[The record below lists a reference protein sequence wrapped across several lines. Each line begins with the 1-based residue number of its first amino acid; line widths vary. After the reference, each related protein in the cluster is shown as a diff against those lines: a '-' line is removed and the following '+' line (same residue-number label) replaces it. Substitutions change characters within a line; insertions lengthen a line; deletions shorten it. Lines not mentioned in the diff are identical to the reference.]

1 MATTPI
7 EEYLYK
13 LGAGIDHGSFNQAI
27 SCVKEL
33 RKLIGSVESVAVPAA
48 FFGGVLGITKAT
60 AGIIKSAA
68 DAEIQYKRLG
78 TQMWVTAESAKVLS
92 VAMKT
97 MGVSEQDI
105 AWIPELRNQFFR
117 LRSEMTELAA
127 PVDTASQFK
136 WIREISYDIQSLQIR
151 VKMLAEWVAYFLTK
165 YLGPMIAELQRFI
178 QWINAQLGQNMP
190 AIARKIARVLSTIVG
205 IAYSAI
211 SLLKSVIGGIL
222 DFVGDLPGKVKKWAT
237 IFGLVFAT
245 ISSGPL
251 GHFLIAITAILT
263 LVQDFVYY
271 TNGWNSSKTLA
282 PMWEK
287 VLKFLNSDTLKML
300 SAVITDLL
308 KIIANILEKML
319 KTVVGIIKEISES
332 IDWEAVNQE
341 AQKAAE
347 ELGKAF
353 WNLNKAAERFFDML
367 AEKTSWLSMQKHMT
381 FWKVLGGAIKG
392 SITTLAVFVSM
403 FAKLA
408 KALSQV
414 FSGDFKGA
422 ANTMH
427 QFSRQATIQRW
438 GIPFMAGIK
447 SAMGDSSLE
456 SEYGNFG
463 IGGNFGS
470 VNMGS
475 AVPGAGPLIGMLV
488 QAGLTPAGAAGLVGN
503 LLAESGLDPG
513 NAENSSGVND
523 AAYVAGVDNGSI
535 SEDEFAND
543 GIGFGLAQWTAA
555 NRKRA
560 LYQYAKSTGRS
571 IADLGMQ
578 IEFLLNELKEN
589 YSSVYQVLASTD
601 SVREASDTVLHDFES
616 PADQSVAVEEERA
629 ANGSEAMA
637 SMTSVSNSSGG
648 TMGLV
653 GSGFGDGMHADAFS
667 IPAISSTS
675 YAAAAVADPK
685 WNSSS
690 SSSISFGII
699 RIDVSGTNATPNE
712 IYEAFKRGLNAKAQ
726 REVIG

>member
-48 FFGGVLGITKAT
+48 LFGGVLGITKAT
-60 AGIIKSAA
+60 AGIIKNAA

-78 TQMWVTAESAKVLS
+78 TQMWVTAESAKALS

-117 LRSEMTELAA
+117 LRAEMTELAA
-127 PVDTASQFK
+127 PVDTTSQFK
-136 WIREISYDIQSLQIR
+136 WIREINYDIQSLQIR
-151 VKMLAEWVAYFLTK
+151 VKLLSEWVAYFLIK
-165 YLGPMIAELQRFI
+165 YLGPMIAELQDFI
-178 QWINAQLGQNMP
+178 QWLNAQLGQNMP

-211 SLLKSVIGGIL
+211 SLLKSVIGDIL
-222 DFVGDLPGKVKKWAT
+222 DFVGDLPGKVKKWAA

-263 LVQDFVYY
+263 LIQDFVYY

-287 VLKFLNSDTLKML
+287 VLKFLNSETLKKL
-300 SAVITDLL
+300 GEVITNIL
-308 KIIANILEKML
+308 KVIADILEKIL
-319 KTVVGIIKEISES
+319 KTAVNIVKEIYEAIDWGAIKE
-332 IDWEAVNQE
+332 E

-353 WNLNKAAERFFDML
+353 WDLNEVAKSFFDML

-392 SITTLAVFVSM
+392 GVTTLAVFVSM
-403 FAKLA
+403 FAKLV

-438 GIPFMAGIK
+438 GIPFMAGIQ
-447 SAMGDSSLE
+447 SAMGDNSLE

-463 IGGNFGS
+463 IGGNFGGSNIGS
-470 VNMGS
+470 V
-475 AVPGAGPLIGMLV
+475 APGAGQLIGMLV

-503 LLAESGLDPG
+503 LQAESGLDPG

-523 AAYVAGVDNGSI
+523 ATYVAGVDNGSI
-535 SEDEFAND
+535 SEMN
-543 GIGFGLAQWTAA
+543 L
-555 NRKRA
+555 
-560 LYQYAKSTGRS
+560 
-571 IADLGMQ
+571 
-578 IEFLLNELKEN
+578 
-589 YSSVYQVLASTD
+589 
-601 SVREASDTVLHDFES
+601 
-616 PADQSVAVEEERA
+616 P
-629 ANGSEAMA
+629 
-637 SMTSVSNSSGG
+637 
-648 TMGLV
+648 TMGLASV
-653 GSGFGDGMHADAFS
+653 SLNGQLQIGSARSTNMLNL
-667 IPAISSTS
+667 PAGALQIWGCKS
-675 YAAAAVADPK
+675 
-685 WNSSS
+685 NSC
-690 SSSISFGII
+690 
-699 RIDVSGTNATPNE
+699 
-712 IYEAFKRGLNAKAQ
+712 
-726 REVIG
+726 

>member
-13 LGAGIDHGSFNQAI
+13 LGAGIDRSSFNQAI
-27 SCVKEL
+27 GYVREL
-33 RKLIGSVESVAVPAA
+33 RKIIGSVESVAAPAA
-48 FFGGVLGITKAT
+48 LFGGVLAITKAT

-68 DAEIQYKRLG
+68 DAEMQYKRLG
-78 TQMWVTAESAKVLS
+78 SQMWITAESAKALS
-92 VAMKT
+92 VAIKT

-105 AWIPELRNQFFR
+105 AWVPELREQFFR
-117 LRSEMTELAA
+117 LRVEMSALAT

-136 WIREISYDIQSLQIR
+136 WLREIGYDVQSLQVR
-151 VKMLAEWVAYFLTK
+151 VKMLSEWVAYFLTK
-165 YLGPMIAELQRFI
+165 YLGPMIAEFQGCI

-190 AIARKIARVLSTIVG
+190 VIARKIAKVLSTIVG

-222 DFVGDLPGKVKKWAT
+222 DFVEDLPGKVKKWAA
-237 IFGLVFAT
+237 IFGLVFAA

-282 PMWEK
+282 PLWEK
-287 VLKFLNSDTLKML
+287 VLKFLNSETLKKL
-300 SAVITDLL
+300 GKIITDLL
-308 KIIANILEKML
+308 KVIADILESIL
-319 KTVVGIIKEISES
+319 KTVVSIIKEISEA
-332 IDWEAVNQE
+332 IDWEAIKQE

-353 WNLNKAAERFFDML
+353 WDLNEAAKSFFDML

-381 FWKVLGGAIKG
+381 FWRVLGGAIKG
-392 SITTLAVFVSM
+392 GVTTLAVFVSM

-427 QFSRQATIQRW
+427 QFSRQASIQRW
-438 GIPFMAGIK
+438 GIPFIAGIQ
-447 SAMGDSSLE
+447 SAMGDNSLE

-463 IGGNFGS
+463 IGGNFG
-470 VNMGS
+470 GS
-475 AVPGAGPLIGMLV
+475 SSGAAAPGAGQLVGILV

-503 LLAESGLDPG
+503 LQAESGLDPG

-560 LYQYAKSTGRS
+560 LYQYAKLTGRS
-571 IADLGMQ
+571 IADMGMQ
-578 IEFLLNELKEN
+578 VEFLLNELKES
-589 YSSVYQVLASTD
+589 YSSVYQVLASTN
-601 SVREASDTVLHDFES
+601 SVREASDVVLHDFES
-616 PADQSVAVEEERA
+616 PADQSTAVENERA

-637 SMTSVSNSSGG
+637 ATSSVSNSSGG
-648 TMGLV
+648 SIGLV
-653 GSGFGDGMHADAFS
+653 RSGLTGSMNAAALS
-667 IPAISSTS
+667 MPAMSPAS
-675 YAAAAVADPK
+675 YAAAAVADPN

-690 SSSISFGII
+690 SRSISFGVI
-699 RIDVSGTNATPNE
+699 RIDVSGTNATPQE
-712 IYEAFKRGLNAKAQ
+712 IYEAFRRGLNTKAQ
-726 REVIG
+726 QEVIV